1 MSEKKAPKLRFKGYT
16 DDWVQCK
23 LGEILS
29 HLYNGQTP
37 SRNVKNYWNGDIPW
51 LTSGELNH
59 GIVNNTLETISEP
72 GKKSANLRL
81 IPSGTIVI
89 AITGLEAPGT
99 RGNCAILGINT
110 TVNQSVMA
118 LFVKNNIDTQ
128 FVFQWYKKIGQEY
141 GIRYT
146 QGTKQQSYNYDI
158 VKILPIS
165 IPLIKKEQE
174 KIGKLLI
181 QFDSLITLQ
190 QLKIDQLNKV
200 KKALL
205 QQMFPEQDSKIPKT
219 RFSRFTDPWEQRRLG
234 EVADVRDGTHDSP
247 KYINEGY
254 PLLTSKNVGDG
265 YINYDDVK
273 YVSEND
279 YVQINKRSKVDVND
293 ILMGMIGTIGNLAL
307 IREEP
312 DFAIKNVAL
321 IKHTSNFDYQFL
333 FQELQTSAISK
344 ELLSGMDGGTQK
356 FVSLKKIRN
365 LSVMLPSEN
374 EQKKIGSYLMRFD
387 SLIALHQRKLDQLK
401 QVKKFLLQNMFI

>member
-59 GIVNNTLETISEP
+59 GIVNNTLETISES

-190 QLKIDQLNKV
+190 QRKVDQLNKV

-205 QQMFPEQDSKIPKT
+205 QQLFPEQASYIPKT
-219 RFSRFTDPWEQRRLG
+219 RFSQFTDPWEQRKLG
-234 EVADVRDGTHDSP
+234 EMGKISRDSVSP
-247 KYINEGY
+247 NLYPKNEFIEYSMPAYDLGKKPQIVMGETMLSNRLKIKGDLLLINK
-254 PLLTSKNVGDG
+254 LNVHQRR
-265 YINYDDVK
+265 IWLVNEAK
-273 YVSEND
+273 ENSVSSTEFLP
-279 YVQINKRSKVDVND
+279 YSSSQINLRFLNQFLLSDRATRDLISISSGSSNSQKRIIPSDLLNYSIYVPTIKEEQS
-293 ILMGMIGTIGNLAL
+293 TIGNY
-307 IREEP
+307 
-312 DFAIKNVAL
+312 F
-321 IKHTSNFDYQFL
+321 SN
-333 FQELQTSAISK
+333 
-344 ELLSGMDGGTQK
+344 
-356 FVSLKKIRN
+356 
-365 LSVMLPSEN
+365 
-374 EQKKIGSYLMRFD
+374 FD
-387 SLIALHQRKLDQLK
+387 SLIDFHRCKLDQLK

>member
-1 MSEKKAPKLRFKGYT
+1 M
-16 DDWVQCK
+16 
-23 LGEILS
+23 GEILS

-59 GIVNNTLETISEP
+59 GIVNNTLETISES

-219 RFSRFTDPWEQRRLG
+219 RFSRFTDPWE
-234 EVADVRDGTHDSP
+234 
-247 KYINEGY
+247 
-254 PLLTSKNVGDG
+254 
-265 YINYDDVK
+265 
-273 YVSEND
+273 
-279 YVQINKRSKVDVND
+279 
-293 ILMGMIGTIGNLAL
+293 
-307 IREEP
+307 
-312 DFAIKNVAL
+312 
-321 IKHTSNFDYQFL
+321 
-333 FQELQTSAISK
+333 
-344 ELLSGMDGGTQK
+344 
-356 FVSLKKIRN
+356 
-365 LSVMLPSEN
+365 
-374 EQKKIGSYLMRFD
+374 
-387 SLIALHQRKLDQLK
+387 
-401 QVKKFLLQNMFI
+401 